1 MAKCFMRRMI
11 DRACIDSSSTKG
23 DIRTRYLNWK
33 LYYKERREENKGKGW
48 VATFL
53 LHLKLPLI

>member
-1 MAKCFMRRMI
+1 MRRMI

-33 LYYKERREENKGKGW
+33 LYYKERREEKKGKGW

-53 LHLKLPLI
+53 LHLKLPLL